1 MSVILWVHPQ
11 PLDCGLLHLSFYPR
25 FTYNNL
31 LKLAVYAKAK
41 EKAGYPRL
49 SYTVW
54 RHVACNKLQMSEEH
68 AWLLFKTF
76 YLLSDWSQRDRI
88 NWIQSL
94 TNEDATVTEQAKTTL
109 SVKTLDFLLYL
120 RIQQFTKLSLKSS
133 LASGDEWP
141 NRSKSPDLDNRNYAG
156 SKQFD
161 EQKYLSYVSN
171 NLTELLQ
178 LLVEPEA
185 FSENE
190 HLLTADAVDA
200 LGFLIGGQVD
210 GNVMKVRQI
219 ASMSSQAGKSGFSK
233 ISSTYSLKR
242 FQSWLRS
249 NLSDN
254 CFGTMACLINGERL
268 PRLLGRTVS
277 GNNDVLASGADFKTR
292 DERQSS
298 ASPRTPDDSAS
309 NRSGKIIS
317 NRSIAPASD
326 RLTILAQVCKQTII
340 KTSEM
345 EHSGVKIYRCH
356 FSYIYLLAPLKYV
369 IIEKCRHTTV
379 VLGAVETTVHCIS
392 GDDITVIATCHQF
405 FSTSSNNCTYHLC
418 TPSKPVMFI
427 GNNNITI
434 APYHTF
440 YPLLSKHMQEVGL
453 LPTVNLW
460 DQVISIGPRSD
471 STEPTSDYKFMKLSQ
486 FRQFIIP
493 LTMEG
498 DTTANPCAMP
508 MDYRKALLE
517 KEADIKKWHQ
527 YLDAQGLS
535 DADKSKFKKLVQEK
549 FEEWLIDTGHVR
561 HLEGLIL
568 NSNSSST

>member
-94 TNEDATVTEQAKTTL
+94 TNEDATVTE
-109 SVKTLDFLLYL
+109 
-120 RIQQFTKLSLKSS
+120 
-133 LASGDEWP
+133 
-141 NRSKSPDLDNRNYAG
+141 
-156 SKQFD
+156 
-161 EQKYLSYVSN
+161 
-171 NLTELLQ
+171 
-178 LLVEPEA
+178 A

-233 ISSTYSLKR
+233 ISSTFSLKR

-356 FSYIYLLAPLKYV
+356 FSYIYLLAPLK
-369 IIEKCRHTTV
+369 
-379 VLGAVETTVHCIS
+379 
-392 GDDITVIATCHQF
+392 
-405 FSTSSNNCTYHLC
+405 SSNNCTYHLC

-486 FRQFIIP
+486 FRQFTIP

-568 NSNSSST
+568 NSNSSMLHTILLNHDAIASTICEDISRFETLEIQFV